1 MPVQL
6 RVRYGFDTYS
16 VKGVVTKEG
25 FYWPSSPQKR
35 EEIQSVRRGSVDAF
49 ESTYQARPGQRE
61 GSIFLEADFAYY
73 RFIDALKIEDLIEGI
88 VNKNV
93 QKFVKNSSG
102 IFQSWDTAFS
112 ETQNSAWSVCI
123 TAMFVACNKY
133 HRNEDIL
140 SFGECEPHYDIY
152 ILDVYREKLDWG
164 GLVKGF
170 RSQFIKWQPELVL
183 IEKRASGIALFQS
196 MSKAGF
202 TVRGV
207 ETTESKRAR
216 AVNGVGA
223 GSAQSWFRLHRV
235 LFPEEAPWL
244 STLKTEMKDFSGA
257 DDGVSDQVD
266 AIVHLIRYGIV
277 AGSGGAMLPTG
288 WTPDR
293 GTALEQADVLA
304 SMGALQE
311 QKGQSFLLTL
321 IGDLPNMSDDPFEGL
336 CGRCVSYEKDGHCSV
351 MGVKKAA
358 IDSCM
363 YYSGTAKNVYSA

>member
-1 MPVQL
+1 MIQL
-6 RVRYGFDTYS
+6 KCRYGYDNLA
-16 VKGVVTKEG
+16 VNGKLTKEG
-25 FYWPSSPQKR
+25 FYWPGSDAKR
-35 EEIQSVRRGSVDAF
+35 SEIQSVRRGDPAAF
-49 ESTYQARPGQRE
+49 EATYQARPGQRE
-61 GSIFLEADFAYY
+61 GSVFLEADFAYY
-73 RFIDALKIEDLIEGI
+73 RFIDGMKIEDLLEGI
-88 VNKNV
+88 VNQNV
-93 QKFVKNSSG
+93 KKFARNSSG

-112 ETQNSAWSVCI
+112 ETSSSAWSVCI

-133 HRNEDIL
+133 HRNEDIS

-207 ETTESKRAR
+207 ETTEGKRAR

-223 GSAQSWFRLHRV
+223 GSAQGWFRLHRV
-235 LFPEEAPWL
+235 LFPEDAPWL
-244 STLKTEMKDFSGA
+244 QPLKTELKDFSGA
-257 DDGVSDQVD
+257 DDGISDQVD
-266 AIVHLIRYGIV
+266 AIVHMIRYGIV

-293 GTALEQADVLA
+293 GTALQQEDVLA
-304 SMGALQE
+304 SIGALQE
-311 QKGQSFLLTL
+311 HQGHSMLLTL
-321 IGDLPNMSDDPFEGL
+321 IGDLPNMSSDPFDGL
-336 CGRCVSYEKDGHCSV
+336 CGRCISYGKDGFCSV
-351 MGVKKAA
+351 MGAKKAA

-363 YYSGTAKNVYSA
+363 YYAGTSNNVYIA